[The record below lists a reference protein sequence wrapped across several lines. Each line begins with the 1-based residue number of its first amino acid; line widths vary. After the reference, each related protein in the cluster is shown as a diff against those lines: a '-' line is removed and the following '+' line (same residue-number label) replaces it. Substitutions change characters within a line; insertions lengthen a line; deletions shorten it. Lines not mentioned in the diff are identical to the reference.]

1 MNKTKRCKGI
11 AALAALCLIAG
22 CSAKPAGPE
31 VYLDDRNEEVV
42 ITLFAQGATVSEL
55 IQQCFNEEINQQQ
68 EKTLILYSDSANFYA
83 DEGLSY
89 RELLLKRMESGEAD
103 DLYII
108 PAEDVLE
115 FDREGYIYDLS
126 GMDFVGSL
134 SDEALKQSTYNGKV
148 FSLPLTYTAFGFLWN
163 VDLLHQYG
171 LEIPE
176 NLTEFLDVCET
187 LKQNGVLPYGANMD
201 YGLSLLAMS
210 TGLAPLYRDADKD
223 QKLAQL
229 AAGTLPISD
238 YMREGFTFL
247 KQMIDKGY
255 LNVEQALTTE
265 PNRDEEISRFR
276 EGQCAFISSICRAS
290 AFSHDYP
297 FEVIMTGMPVLEE
310 GTICVVGADHRLAVN
325 PHSEHLEEALTTVET
340 LGTAKTLNEF
350 AKLLGKTSSARGN
363 EASALPQAAP
373 LVSSLTAA
381 NQIPNQDFSL
391 HFNTWNTIKELC
403 VQLAKGESI
412 DALCEKYD
420 QIQLEEI
427 KTYQG
432 R

>member
-290 AFSHDYP
+290 AFP
-297 FEVIMTGMPVLEE
+297 
-310 GTICVVGADHRLAVN
+310 TI
-325 PHSEHLEEALTTVET
+325 T
-340 LGTAKTLNEF
+340 LL
-350 AKLLGKTSSARGN
+350 KLS
-363 EASALPQAAP
+363 
-373 LVSSLTAA
+373 
-381 NQIPNQDFSL
+381 
-391 HFNTWNTIKELC
+391 
-403 VQLAKGESI
+403 
-412 DALCEKYD
+412 
-420 QIQLEEI
+420 
-427 KTYQG
+427 
-432 R
+432 

>member
-1 MNKTKRCKGI
+1 MNKTKCCKGI

-126 GMDFVGSL
+126 GMDFVGNL

-148 FSLPLTYTAFGFLWN
+148 FSLPLTYTSFGFLWN

-201 YGLSLLAMS
+201 
-210 TGLAPLYRDADKD
+210 
-223 QKLAQL
+223 
-229 AAGTLPISD
+229 
-238 YMREGFTFL
+238 
-247 KQMIDKGY
+247 
-255 LNVEQALTTE
+255 
-265 PNRDEEISRFR
+265 
-276 EGQCAFISSICRAS
+276 
-290 AFSHDYP
+290 
-297 FEVIMTGMPVLEE
+297 
-310 GTICVVGADHRLAVN
+310 
-325 PHSEHLEEALTTVET
+325 
-340 LGTAKTLNEF
+340 
-350 AKLLGKTSSARGN
+350 
-363 EASALPQAAP
+363 
-373 LVSSLTAA
+373 
-381 NQIPNQDFSL
+381 
-391 HFNTWNTIKELC
+391 
-403 VQLAKGESI
+403 
-412 DALCEKYD
+412 
-420 QIQLEEI
+420 
-427 KTYQG
+427 
-432 R
+432 